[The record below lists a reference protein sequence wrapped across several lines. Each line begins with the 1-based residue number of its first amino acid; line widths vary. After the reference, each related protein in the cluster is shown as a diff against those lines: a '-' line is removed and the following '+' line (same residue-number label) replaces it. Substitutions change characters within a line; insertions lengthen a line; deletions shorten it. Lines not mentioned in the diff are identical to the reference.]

1 MNKKTRQ
8 RRKDSR
14 ERIGLESNESA
25 RKKKKKKE
33 IQFLAESDIDKGATG
48 RQSKLVY

>member
-25 RKKKKKKE
+25 RKKKKE

>member
-25 RKKKKKKE
+25 RKKKKKE